1 MKVECMG
8 QVTSFYHC
16 CGISQVVKEG
26 GGGQVHNIWESHHWS
41 YVIIEDDN
49 PNRSF
54 AKNMTGYQFLLRA
67 YFIYPVHNAE
77 ARFLFYSL
85 GCIVVSCFI

>member
-1 MKVECMG
+1 MKLNAWVKLPH
-8 QVTSFYHC
+8 FIID

-26 GGGQVHNIWESHHWS
+26 GGGQVHSIWESHHWS
-41 YVIIEDDN
+41 YVIIDDDN